1 LLLVFI
7 FTQMHNYADII
18 NDAGIVRGGTQRI
31 IKLEENQISN
41 EEFINEVDNI
51 LINLIKNE
59 DKRIYKSPLTKKF
72 QQDLYTVN
80 NYWQQIKIEIDSVR
94 LGNDT
99 TTLLNLSEKHFA
111 WSNKAVTVAEIR
123 AEKEFKD
130 TVIIS
135 LLLILLTSALMVFFE
150 WRSNR
155 QIKKVFYTDFLT
167 GLSNSIFFENQ
178 VEHAN
183 QNAAS
188 GTFVLVYLNVNNFKF
203 INESYG
209 YDAGDTLLTDIANAI
224 KNYCIKDEIC
234 ARINA
239 DRFGLLLYNK
249 ENAIQDLQQSIH
261 NTIFSEN
268 SLNLSDIFTCSY
280 GAYILTNPFESGKS
294 IISKANRALKEGKP
308 KDRIAFYDEY
318 LMAKINKETLLTQ
331 HMRLAIKNDEFQI
344 FLQAKT
350 DLNSEKLCGAEVL
363 CRWISKQFGYLPPDD
378 FIPLFEKNGFIVTL
392 DFHMLEKVCQG
403 FNEELKNNKGEILPL
418 SINFS
423 RITLLQDNFIS
434 RFCNIIEKYK
444 IPPKYIE
451 VEITESAFIMNE
463 GGIIQMLCKL
473 QAKGFKIVM
482 DDFGLGY
489 SSLNLLR
496 KLPINILKIDKEF
509 LKEGTTTQR
518 TFTIIKHIVEMS
530 KDLDIEIVCEG
541 VETKEH
547 ITLLKSIGCP
557 IVQGYYYSKPL
568 PIDKFREKYHINPR
582 EK

>member
-1 LLLVFI
+1 
-7 FTQMHNYADII
+7 MHNYADII

-80 NYWQQIKIEIDSVR
+80 NYWQQIKIEIDAVR

-363 CRWISKQFGYLPPDD
+363 CRWISQKFGYLPPDD